1 MENINQLKQ
10 AISKLNEREVKA
22 LLNLIFICA
31 EEYEEDAMIKIL
43 QSMKKSLIQVLRNE
57 EEIEHRQTVHIVF
70 GDSTAGSLKAVFRN
84 TTYSKTEEIIV
95 LPHILSVGPIESLH
109 TTKGIENRFQWLKEH
124 YRDDFNDLEEYKQGM
139 LNAIE
144 KIKGIAPYQQIL
156 IWTCENAAEQTGLRI
171 VLYLL
176 KDKVNEVFELN
187 TFKAFHEL
195 YTYPMLEE
203 EQYPRTSG
211 ELVPEKLLQF
221 YEQFELRPMN
231 CAKRHALLDEG
242 RNLLLSESLLRT
254 WEHNELWHS
263 DVERDDGFIIQC
275 AKKLHKEQSKHDY
288 MKAARL
294 IGEVIGHMQQYTGDE
309 WIEYRLRDLIAKE
322 IFVYRGDLN
331 AMRLYEVKLKEEL
344 LH

>member
-10 AISKLNEREVKA
+10 AISKLDEREAKA
-22 LLNLIFICA
+22 LLNLIFIRA
-31 EEYEEDAMIKIL
+31 EQYEEDGMIRIL
-43 QSMKKSLIQVLRNE
+43 QSMKKSLIKVSSNE
-57 EEIEHRQTVHIVF
+57 EKIEHRQTVLIVF
-70 GDSTAGSLKAVFRN
+70 GDSPAGSLKFAFRN
-84 TTYSKTEEIIV
+84 TPYAKTEEIIV
-95 LPHILSVGPIESLH
+95 LPHILSVGPIELLH
-109 TTKGIENRFQWLKEH
+109 TKKGIENRFQWFKEH
-124 YRDDFNDLEEYKQGM
+124 YRDDFNDLEEYKQG
-139 LNAIE
+139 LLKAIE
-144 KIKGIAPYQQIL
+144 KIKGITPYQQII
-156 IWTCENAAEQTGLRI
+156 IWTCENAAEQIGLRI

-176 KDKVNEVFELN
+176 QNKVNEVFELN

-211 ELVPEKLLQF
+211 ELAPEKLLQF

-254 WEHNELWHS
+254 WENEELWHS
-263 DVERDDGFIIQC
+263 DVERDDDSIIQC
-275 AKKLHKEQSKHDY
+275 AKKLHKEQGKHDY

-294 IGEVIGHMQQYTGDE
+294 IGEVIGHMQQYTGDQ

-322 IFVYRGDLN
+322 IFAYRGDLS

-344 LH
+344 LY

>member
-10 AISKLNEREVKA
+10 AISKLDEREAKA
-22 LLNLIFICA
+22 LLNLIFIRA
-31 EEYEEDAMIKIL
+31 EQYEEDGMIRIL
-43 QSMKKSLIQVLRNE
+43 QSMKKSLIKVSSNE
-57 EEIEHRQTVHIVF
+57 EKIEHRQTVHIVF
-70 GDSTAGSLKAVFRN
+70 GDSPAGSLKFAFRN
-84 TTYSKTEEIIV
+84 TPYAKTEEIIV
-95 LPHILSVGPIESLH
+95 LPHILSVGPIELLH
-109 TTKGIENRFQWLKEH
+109 TKKGIENRFQWFKEH
-124 YRDDFNDLEEYKQGM
+124 YRDDFNDLEEYKQG
-139 LNAIE
+139 LLKAIE
-144 KIKGIAPYQQIL
+144 KIKGITPYQQII
-156 IWTCENAAEQTGLRI
+156 IWTCENAAEQIGLRI

-176 KDKVNEVFELN
+176 QNKVNEVFELN

-211 ELVPEKLLQF
+211 ELAPEKLLQF

-254 WEHNELWHS
+254 WENEELWHS
-263 DVERDDGFIIQC
+263 DVERDDDSIIQC
-275 AKKLHKEQSKHDY
+275 AKKLHKEQGKHDY

-294 IGEVIGHMQQYTGDE
+294 IGEVIGHMQQYTGDQ
-309 WIEYRLRDLIAKE
+309 WIDYRLRDLIAKE
-322 IFVYRGDLN
+322 IFAYRGDLS